1 MSSSSSRAGAYR
13 VREQHMSI
21 IQQPPRS
28 AYQKQPSSVTNRP
41 KSVYANYSGS
51 SQQPVRQYPKS
62 VITFEFYDPPLGAG
76 GVPNNMADPNPHHQL
91 VASPQRRPLRV
102 TAPSA
107 LRGGSPKP
115 ATRHQVGVKKL
126 GGGGAKL
133 VSQQRTSS
141 ASPTALGHYQSNAGY
156 FTITAYLP
164 FDGGKRLKLQ
174 CTPGMTVQQVIET
187 EIPDIS
193 RTGYQVYH
201 FPSRAL
207 LNPEKDAGVLQ
218 DQEICIEPMRLH
230 NKGEVNDKRLA
241 IVKEL
246 LRTED
251 MYLESLRN
259 IFDVYMEPLRKWSLP
274 QTDMNVMF
282 RSLSRLCDLL
292 MNFFSELE
300 IAVGIWDTRRT
311 LIGGLFRQYT
321 PPSGTCTRS
330 ME

>member
-164 FDGGKRLKLQ
+164 FDGGKRLK
-174 CTPGMTVQQVIET
+174 
-187 EIPDIS
+187 
-193 RTGYQVYH
+193 VY
-201 FPSRAL
+201 
-207 LNPEKDAGVLQ
+207 K
-218 DQEICIEPMRLH
+218 
-230 NKGEVNDKRLA
+230 
-241 IVKEL
+241 
-246 LRTED
+246 
-251 MYLESLRN
+251 
-259 IFDVYMEPLRKWSLP
+259 
-274 QTDMNVMF
+274 
-282 RSLSRLCDLL
+282 
-292 MNFFSELE
+292 
-300 IAVGIWDTRRT
+300 
-311 LIGGLFRQYT
+311 
-321 PPSGTCTRS
+321 
-330 ME
+330 